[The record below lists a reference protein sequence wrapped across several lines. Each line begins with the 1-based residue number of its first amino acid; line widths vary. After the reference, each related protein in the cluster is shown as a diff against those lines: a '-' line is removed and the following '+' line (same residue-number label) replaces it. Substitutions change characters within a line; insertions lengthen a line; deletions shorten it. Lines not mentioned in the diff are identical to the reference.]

1 VRRHALI
8 AALVVGTALIAALVA
23 PSRAKPQQHAKQS
36 RALLVGIFDE
46 QSTLGSPD
54 WAFPQYK
61 TLGVEALRVNLYWG
75 GPSGVARKK
84 RPANARNPADPAY
97 DWTVYDAFVKRAAEN
112 RIKPVFSILWTPGW
126 AGSAKNRAPRRTI
139 DLRNFAFA
147 AAKRYSG
154 NFHPDP
160 NSTDT
165 LPPVR
170 HWLAWNEPNNP
181 VFLQPQFEKIGR
193 GKYQLASPRIYAGIC
208 NAVMSGV
215 HLTGLPGEK
224 VACGVTG
231 PRGNN
236 TGTQPRP
243 SVSPLIFLRGIK
255 RAGARFDVYAH
266 HPYYQHPNESP
277 SKPPPGPRAV
287 TLGNIGDLLKELR
300 RLYGNKHLW
309 ITEYGYQT
317 NPPDRSFGVSW
328 IKQAR
333 YVTQAYGIARR
344 NPRIDMMIWFLV
356 RDEAR
361 IGNGWQSGFFTASGR
376 RKPSFQAFRRMPK

>member
-1 VRRHALI
+1 VRKRILLLGLI
-8 AALVVGTALIAALVA
+8 ALVA
-23 PSRAKPQQHAKQS
+23 VVAGLIAPSGAQPSRHSQQS
-36 RALLVGIFDE
+36 RGILVGIFDE
-46 QSTLGSPD
+46 SQTLGNPD
-54 WAFPQYK
+54 WAFPEYK

-75 GPSGVARKK
+75 GLSGVARKR
-84 RPANARNPADPAY
+84 RPANAVNPADPAY
-97 DWTVYDAFVKRAAEN
+97 DWTVYDALVKRAADN
-112 RIKPVFSILWTPGW
+112 KIKPVFSILWTPSW
-126 AGSAKNRAPRRTI
+126 AGPAKNMAPRRMI

-154 NFHPDP
+154 NFHPVPDGP
-160 NSTDT
+160 A
-165 LPPVR
+165 LPAVR

-181 VFLQPQFEKIGR
+181 VFLKPQFERIGR
-193 GKYQLASPRIYAGIC
+193 KKYRLASPRIYAGMC
-208 NAVMSGV
+208 NAIMSGV
-215 HLTGLPGEK
+215 HLTGFAGEK
-224 VACGVTG
+224 VACGVTA

-243 SVSPLIFLRGIK
+243 SVSPLIFLRGLK
-255 RAGARFDVYAH
+255 RAGASFDVYAH
-266 HPYYQHPNESP
+266 HPYYQHPSESP
-277 SKPPPGPRAV
+277 VKPPPGPRAV
-287 TLGNIGDLLKELR
+287 TLGNISELLRELT
-300 RLYGNKHLW
+300 RLYGPKHLW

-333 YVTQAYGIARR
+333 YVSQAYSIARR